1 MRSWH
6 RSRSGPR
13 ALGSGDVVFDC
24 VRRRNSKRLRRTLPE
39 HCKVILRKPAE
50 FVKAQLHRDG
60 CHGGRTGCALV
71 QDGVNSAETL
81 VPEEADRAEAEY
93 LLKGAV
99 QGAPRYAERRANF
112 RHVHRTRPGVVEIL
126 LDLADQPS

>member
-13 ALGSGDVVFDC
+13 ALGSGDVVFDWLQRC
-24 VRRRNSKRLRRTLPE
+24 NSKRLRRTLPE
-39 HCKVILRKPAE
+39 HCKVILREPAE
-50 FVKAQLHRDG
+50 LVKALLHGDG

-81 VPEEADRAEAEY
+81 VPEEAGRTETEY

-99 QGAPRYAERRANF
+99 EGPPRYAERPANF
-112 RHVHRTRPGVVEIL
+112 RHVHRIRVPASSRNSSTL
-126 LDLADQPS
+126 

>member
-50 FVKAQLHRDG
+50 FVKALLHSDR
-60 CHGGRTGCALV
+60 CHGGRAGCALV
-71 QDGVNSAETL
+71 QDRMDGAETL

-93 LLKGAV
+93 LPKGAV
-99 QGAPRYAERRANF
+99 EGAPRYAERCADF
-112 RHVHRTRPGVVEIL
+112 RHVDRTGAGGRE
-126 LDLADQPS
+126 